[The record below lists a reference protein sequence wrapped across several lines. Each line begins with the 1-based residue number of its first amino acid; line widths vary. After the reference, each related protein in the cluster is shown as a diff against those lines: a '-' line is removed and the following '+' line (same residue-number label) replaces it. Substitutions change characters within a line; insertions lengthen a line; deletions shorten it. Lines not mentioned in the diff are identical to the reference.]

1 MKYFK
6 YLIILFL
13 AIFIIPF
20 GVFAEEQEENK
31 DENSNES
38 KAVPIYFFKGDGCS
52 HCAEAEEWFES
63 IKEEYG
69 SFFELME
76 YETWYNEDNAALM
89 EKVATARGESAEG
102 VTYIIVGNKSWNGFA
117 DDYKDEIL
125 SEIKSVF
132 EQDIIDRYDIMKY
145 LTDDKNEEEE
155 ISYND
160 VVDLFL
166 MHQYVSSSFLDFLP
180 YLVDFVPFYF
190 GYLILGQAWLIFL
203 VVIYR

>member
-102 VTYIIVGNKSWNGFA
+102 VPYIIVGNKSWNGFA

-125 SEIKSVF
+125 
-132 EQDIIDRYDIMKY
+132 R
-145 LTDDKNEEEE
+145 
-155 ISYND
+155 
-160 VVDLFL
+160 
-166 MHQYVSSSFLDFLP
+166 
-180 YLVDFVPFYF
+180 
-190 GYLILGQAWLIFL
+190 
-203 VVIYR
+203 

>member
-102 VTYIIVGNKSWNGFA
+102 VPYIIVGNKSWNGFA

-132 EQDIIDRYDIMKY
+132 EQDINDRYDIMKY
-145 LTDDKNEEEE
+145 LPDDKNEEEE
-155 ISYND
+155 NSSND
-160 VVDLFL
+160 VVALFL
-166 MHQYVSSSFLDFLP
+166 IIIITGGI
-180 YLVDFVPFYF
+180 
-190 GYLILGQAWLIFL
+190 GYG
-203 VVIYR
+203 IYHARKNTN